1 MGWGL
6 WGWEAP
12 AELAAVPG
20 VEAAPGYEGVGKGS
34 GMGRWVDGAAPQR
47 SLWGGRG
54 IPAVFFS
61 VTTASGSAAQKEGI
75 FWILL
80 RFRDLWMDVG
90 FTQLPSIVGE
100 HEEGDKMPL
109 AQSSKYRLQAL

>member
-34 GMGRWVDGAAPQR
+34 GMGRWVDGAAPQS
-47 SLWGGRG
+47 SLWGGREESQLSSFLLPLP
-54 IPAVFFS
+54 PAL
-61 VTTASGSAAQKEGI
+61 QHK
-75 FWILL
+75 
-80 RFRDLWMDVG
+80 RRDLLDLTAVQRLVDG
-90 FTQLPSIVGE
+90 CGVHTA
-100 HEEGDKMPL
+100 PL
-109 AQSSKYRLQAL
+109 NSRRA